1 MGISFCSCFAGG
13 IFIGAALL
21 DLLPE
26 VEELFDKVKQQVG
39 RGWGE
44 TAQFSV
50 AIKKMF

>member
-26 VEELFDKVKQQVG
+26 VEEIFAKVQLQVG
-39 RGWGE
+39 NMGRRNCCYSLVGG
-44 TAQFSV
+44 
-50 AIKKMF
+50 